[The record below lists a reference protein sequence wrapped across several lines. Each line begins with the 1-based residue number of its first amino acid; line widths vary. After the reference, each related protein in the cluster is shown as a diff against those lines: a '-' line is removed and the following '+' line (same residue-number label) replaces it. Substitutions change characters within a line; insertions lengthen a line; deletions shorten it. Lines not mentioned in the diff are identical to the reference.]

1 MIAGKDYS
9 NDFDT
14 ASDDHKPRI
23 LAAAIVLRKQFNK
36 DDDDPDFDSGDETI
50 YQEIFTQIP

>member
-1 MIAGKDYS
+1 M
-9 NDFDT
+9 
-14 ASDDHKPRI
+14 R
-23 LAAAIVLRKQFNK
+23 

>member
-1 MIAGKDYS
+1 MIEEKDY
-9 NDFDT
+9 NDDFDT

-23 LAAAIVLRKQFNK
+23 LAAAIQLRKRFDKN
-36 DDDDPDFDSGDETI
+36 DLDHDSGDETI

>member
-9 NDFDT
+9 DDFDT

-23 LAAAIVLRKQFNK
+23 LASAIELRERFNK
-36 DDDDPDFDSGDETI
+36 DDDDHDSGDEKHSIQQATGKAA
-50 YQEIFTQIP
+50 

>member
-9 NDFDT
+9 DDT

-23 LAAAIVLRKQFNK
+23 LAAAIELRKRFKK
-36 DDDDPDFDSGDETI
+36 DDDDFDSGDETT
-50 YQEIFTQIP
+50 YQEVFTQIP

>member
-1 MIAGKDYS
+1 MIR
-9 NDFDT
+9 T
-14 ASDDHKPRI
+14 M
-23 LAAAIVLRKQFNK
+23 Q

>member
-1 MIAGKDYS
+1 MIARKDYS
-9 NDFDT
+9 DDT

-23 LAAAIVLRKQFNK
+23 LASAIELRERFNK
-36 DDDDPDFDSGDETI
+36 DDDDHDSGDETI

>member
-9 NDFDT
+9 DDT

-23 LAAAIVLRKQFNK
+23 LAAAIELRKRFNK
-36 DDDDPDFDSGDETI
+36 DDDDHDSGDETI